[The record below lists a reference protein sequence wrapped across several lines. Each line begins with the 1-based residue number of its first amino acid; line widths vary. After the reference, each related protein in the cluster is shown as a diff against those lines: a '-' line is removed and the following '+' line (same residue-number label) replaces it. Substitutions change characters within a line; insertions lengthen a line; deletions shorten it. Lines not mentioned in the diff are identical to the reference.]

1 MANQEYLIRYIS
13 LGKLIELLNSKTLHL
28 GRIDLFEDKTEG
40 EWYAHLARAANKAF
54 SEYNPSESEQTH
66 NAAKN
71 NSSHPLSEIVS
82 LEDLEKSDEQLID
95 EIRSLKQ
102 RSYISSWFAS
112 DYLSIA
118 MWKLYGLTDEG
129 IAIRVK
135 KEAFEKLK
143 EINQHHLN
151 EQNAEVLYSN
161 VIYVEDNATEMK
173 HLISQNIS
181 NKEWI
186 KFRNLLLKHK
196 AYKFEEEYRL
206 SVILPDGQEE
216 YPLGIKLS
224 IGEDLNAFIDSIYL
238 NPLIHSEHWY
248 IKVMEKMLEVFGLEY
263 DKLRLGEIKTDF
275 T

>member
-1 MANQEYLIRYIS
+1 MGNQEYIIRYIS

-40 EWYAHLARAANKAF
+40 EWYAHLARSTNKVF
-54 SEYNPSESEQTH
+54 SEYNP
-66 NAAKN
+66 NAENNNKNKKKN
-71 NSSHPLSEIVS
+71 NPLLEIISE
-82 LEDLEKSDEQLID
+82 EDLKKNDDQLIR
-95 EIRSLKQ
+95 EIKSLKR
-102 RSYISSWFAS
+102 RSYISSWFSS

-135 KEAFEKLK
+135 KDNFEKLK
-143 EINQHHLN
+143 DLNQDHFREIDAQ
-151 EQNAEVLYSN
+151 VLFSN
-161 VIYVEDNATEMK
+161 VIYVENDVAEMK
-173 HLISQNIS
+173 RLISQNIS
-181 NKEWI
+181 NKEWV

-206 SVILPDGQEE
+206 SVILPEGKEE
-216 YPLGIKLS
+216 YPLGIKIS
-224 IGEDLNAFIDSIYL
+224 IGTDLNSFIDSIYL

-248 IKVMEKMLEVFGLEY
+248 INVMEKMLQVFDLEPG
-263 DKLRLGEIKTDF
+263 KLKLGEIRTDF